1 MDKDKDKKKA
11 VGPDRLME
19 VLALVAM
26 VMFIW
31 IVVARIEQFL
41 VYWGQGTFQ
50 SIWDAFVSYFLLNIW
65 PIIEIVAIVVGA
77 LSAIGI
83 YYNLKKIGSIDKEE
97 NTVFGD
103 LAFAKA
109 IGDQKLE
116 LLGNEKWKKIQ
127 ELINSDI
134 ESNWRQ
140 AIIEA
145 DIMLDELLTVSGY
158 HGDSIGEKLKTVEPS
173 DFLTLDSAWEAHKVR
188 NRIAHDGASFE
199 LNEREAKQTIARF
212 EAVFKEFG
220 II

>member
-1 MDKDKDKKKA
+1 
-11 VGPDRLME
+11 
-19 VLALVAM
+19 
-26 VMFIW
+26 
-31 IVVARIEQFL
+31 VARIEQFL
-41 VYWGQGTFQ
+41 VYWEQGTFQ